1 MNYRD
6 YINSKANDY
15 KQHLLNDLKTNIEL
29 ANIVNSVF
37 FPEKLNIQRWLE
49 ETEVKSFY
57 EYDFKGDPFFKRICT
72 KGEIDNIP
80 SLDKISNILSKY
92 TIFSF
97 VKSDN
102 YEEAVE
108 NTQGFYHLVQKDF
121 YKTLDNIVF
130 DRLKDYKRR
139 GASSHF
145 YIKRITS
152 QVDLTLGTYR
162 EYMDQDVIDYTLPS
176 LSIEIRGE
184 GSINFETIDVRS
196 LLFLPERSF
205 LFFYT
210 DAHSFTV
217 DEDAGTIKDFKR
229 KNDEPVIYYLQEEQ
243 KYMVTN
249 SWENIDRY
257 NKYIQIILELSVHYF
272 MVFEIWLTQLVN
284 ESHIKHFGK

>member
-108 NTQGFYHLVQKDF
+108 NTQRFYQHAGLC
-121 YKTLDNIVF
+121 NI
-130 DRLKDYKRR
+130 
-139 GASSHF
+139 
-145 YIKRITS
+145 
-152 QVDLTLGTYR
+152 
-162 EYMDQDVIDYTLPS
+162 E
-176 LSIEIRGE
+176 
-184 GSINFETIDVRS
+184 
-196 LLFLPERSF
+196 
-205 LFFYT
+205 
-210 DAHSFTV
+210 
-217 DEDAGTIKDFKR
+217 R
-229 KNDEPVIYYLQEEQ
+229 KNAERIVIYPD
-243 KYMVTN
+243 KIGSKKISRSSIT
-249 SWENIDRY
+249 
-257 NKYIQIILELSVHYF
+257 
-272 MVFEIWLTQLVN
+272 T
-284 ESHIKHFGK
+284 